1 MIPYDFDYYRPT
13 SIQEALTIYQTL
25 KHAGRK
31 PMYFSGGTE
40 IITLGRV
47 NWVYTD
53 AVIDL
58 KGIPEYHVLFKSE
71 SRLILGAGLSLVQIE
86 EANPF
91 PLLSKT
97 ASEIAD
103 HTARTKITLGGNICA
118 QIFYREAVLPFLLS
132 DSLMVVA
139 MHDGMKIFPIH
150 EIFSKCLCLNEG
162 DFLIQV
168 STDQKFVEAP
178 SISIKRRKQWNTGYP
193 LLTAAAL
200 KVDGAIRLAI
210 SGLCPFPFRAFEIEE
225 LLNHSDLSME
235 EKINGAV
242 ERLPSPIL
250 NDVEGSAEYRLFV
263 LKNTLIDILQELG
276 KE

>member
-1 MIPYDFDYYRPT
+1 MIPYDFDYYRPN
-13 SIQEALTIYQTL
+13 SIQEALTMYQTL

-47 NWVYTD
+47 DWVYTD

-91 PLLSKT
+91 PLLSET

-118 QIFYREAVLPFLLS
+118 QIFIGKPYSLS
-132 DSLMVVA
+132 
-139 MHDGMKIFPIH
+139 II
-150 EIFSKCLCLNEG
+150 
-162 DFLIQV
+162 
-168 STDQKFVEAP
+168 
-178 SISIKRRKQWNTGYP
+178 
-193 LLTAAAL
+193 
-200 KVDGAIRLAI
+200 
-210 SGLCPFPFRAFEIEE
+210 
-225 LLNHSDLSME
+225 
-235 EKINGAV
+235 
-242 ERLPSPIL
+242 
-250 NDVEGSAEYRLFV
+250 
-263 LKNTLIDILQELG
+263 
-276 KE
+276 